1 MVTKVAWDMSKNSI
15 PFTNSQIVA
24 AFEQR
29 TGKSK
34 ARHLKAL
41 EVFPSGIVHDS
52 RHMKPYPLT
61 IERAEGAWKWDTDG
75 NRYIDY
81 FGGHGSL
88 LLGHAHPSMVAAVN
102 AQIGLG
108 THPAACHDLELQWGL
123 LVKRLIPSAERVRFT
138 SSGTEAN
145 SMAIRLARAFTGRNK
160 LVRFKSHF
168 HGWQDHVAF
177 GSKYAGTKHVPGIV
191 DGIVEN
197 VIVADPADPRAVRD
211 TLETDDNIAAVI
223 LEPTGASSGQVPL
236 GRDFVEMLRDVT
248 AARGIVLIFDE
259 VVTGFRVSPGG
270 AQAALG
276 LLPDLTTLAKILS
289 GGLPGGAVCGR
300 RDIMELLDFEAAETK
315 GFEKIPHQ
323 GTFNA
328 NPLSAAAGTAMLRR
342 VADGEGTEK
351 ANEQGRKLTAAWNRV
366 FAEEGVAWAAYGQGS
381 CVYFFTNPDAM
392 DIDPLNFDAAA
403 QPVPVM
409 EKAGEHAAAKLFR
422 LALLVNGVD
431 VNAKPGAIVSAAH
444 SDDDIAETAEATR
457 RALGMLKAEGLIPVR

>member
-1 MVTKVAWDMSKNSI
+1 MDSKVTWNMPNDST

-34 ARHLKAL
+34 ARHLEAR

-52 RHMKPYPLT
+52 RYMKPHPLT
-61 IERAEGAWKWDTDG
+61 IERAEGAWKWDADG
-75 NRYIDY
+75 NKYIDY

-88 LLGHAHPSMVAAVN
+88 LLGHAHPSMVEAVT

-108 THPAACHDLELQWGL
+108 THPAACHDLELQWGQ

-138 SSGTEAN
+138 ASGTEAN
-145 SMAIRLARAFTGRNK
+145 SMAIRLARAFSGRNK

-177 GSKYAGTKHVPGIV
+177 GSKYAGTAHVPGII

-197 VIVADPADPRAVRD
+197 VIVADPADPRAVRE
-211 TLETDDNIAAVI
+211 TLETGDDIAAVI

-248 AARGIVLIFDE
+248 EARGIVLIFDE

-270 AQAALG
+270 AQAAMG

-300 RDIMELLDFEAAETK
+300 RDIMELLDFEAAKTR

-328 NPLSAAAGTAMLRR
+328 NPLSAATGTAMLGQ
-342 VADGEGTEK
+342 VAEGKVTEL

-366 FAEEGVAWAAYGQGS
+366 FAEEGVAWAAYGPGS
-381 CVYFFTNPDAM
+381 CVYFFTNPDA
-392 DIDPLNFDAAA
+392 IELDPVNFDAAA
-403 QPVPVM
+403 QPIAVM
-409 EKAGEHAAAKLFR
+409 EKSGDHPAAGLFR

-457 RALGMLKAEGLIPVR
+457 RALRMLKAEGLLQN